1 MLDALND
8 RLREDRIEVQV
19 GVLDSV
25 PKHLAL
31 HLVQQAQLVQNCI
44 VSIQEGRSDLLLREL
59 KAHRIDL
66 LLANEA
72 PPVMEGQGLFAR
84 RVARMPIV
92 ICGAKNFMPLKKN
105 FPASLASQPFIM
117 PIGTNRLR
125 VDIDHFLK
133 MQNIR
138 VDTVAEVQDTSLQ
151 TLLGSHGSGLVP
163 LARPAAEELLDN
175 KELFIIGELD
185 GVYEDLWLVAGERK
199 IQNPVAAQLMKNFK
213 VEAQTH

>member
-8 RLREDRIEVQV
+8 RLREDRIEVQF
-19 GVLDSV
+19 GILDSV

-31 HLVQQAQLVQNCI
+31 LLIQQAQTVQNCI
-44 VSIQEGRSDLLLREL
+44 VSIQEGRADLLLREL

-84 RVARMPIV
+84 RVARMPV
-92 ICGAKNFMPLKKN
+92 VVCGTKTYLPLKKG
-105 FPASLASQPFIM
+105 FPASLANHPFIM
-117 PIGTNRLR
+117 PMGTNRLR
-125 VDIDHFLK
+125 ADINHYFK

-151 TLLGSHGSGLVP
+151 KLLGTHGTGLLP
-163 LARPAAEELLDN
+163 LAKPAAEDLLQS
-175 KELFIIGELD
+175 KELFVIGELD

-199 IQNPVAAQLMKNFK
+199 IQNPVAAHLMRSFK
-213 VEAQTH
+213 VEGSS